1 MEADQSEAGRSK
13 DLVVFEI
20 LRDSKCTDCGEVIWK
35 GEFLFL
41 DGEQALC
48 LSCADLD
55 HLEYLPRG
63 DPALTRRAKKYSGL
77 SAVVVRFSRSRGRYE
92 RQGILVEVSALERAE
107 EECQADAQQRAERRR
122 RSDVRSREQD
132 RDLVVRM
139 TQAIL
144 ELFPSCPTEEARAIA
159 AHTATRGSGRVGRTS
174 AGRALEPEAL
184 TAAVVAAIR
193 HNHTRYD
200 QLLMRGWNRNDARDT
215 VRDVIERIIGSWRS
229 PPGRRKSATT
239 NPAD

>member
-1 MEADQSEAGRSK
+1 MDTNKSEAVRSK

-20 LRDSKCTDCGEVIWK
+20 LRDSKCTDCGEVISK
-35 GEFLFL
+35 GDFLFL
-41 DGEQALC
+41 EGEKALC
-48 LSCADLD
+48 LRCADLN

-63 DPALTRRAKKYSGL
+63 DAALTRRAKRHSGL
-77 SAVVVRFSRSRGRYE
+77 SAVVIRFSRSRGRYE
-92 RQGILVEVSALERAE
+92 RQGTLVEVSALERAE
-107 EECQADAQQRAERRR
+107 EECQADAQQRAERCRR
-122 RSDVRSREQD
+122 DDARRREQD
-132 RDLVVRM
+132 RELVAQM

-144 ELFPSCPTEEARAIA
+144 ELFPSCPPEEAGTIA
-159 AHTATRGSGRVGRTS
+159 AHTAARGSGRVGRTS

-215 VRDVIERIIGSWRS
+215 VRDAIDRIIESWRS
-229 PPGRRKSATT
+229 VSGRRKSTT
-239 NPAD
+239 TR

>member
-92 RQGILVEVSALERAE
+92 RQGILVEEDALARAEQECLADEEARVRRRLRDEARRAE
-107 EECQADAQQRAERRR
+107 EDVELQARMAEEI
-122 RSDVRSREQD
+122 VR
-132 RDLVVRM
+132 
-139 TQAIL
+139 
-144 ELFPSCPTEEARAIA
+144 LFPGCPR
-159 AHTATRGSGRVGRTS
+159 
-174 AGRALEPEAL
+174 
-184 TAAVVAAIR
+184 
-193 HNHTRYD
+193 
-200 QLLMRGWNRNDARDT
+200 
-215 VRDVIERIIGSWRS
+215 
-229 PPGRRKSATT
+229 
-239 NPAD
+239 

>member
-63 DPALTRRAKKYSGL
+63 DPALTRRAKKHSGL

-107 EECQADAQQRAERRR
+107 EECQADVQQRAERRR

-159 AHTATRGSGRVGRTS
+159 AHTATRGSGRVGRSS
-174 AGRALEPEAL
+174 AGRTLEPEAL

>member
-1 MEADQSEAGRSK
+1 MDADKSVAGRSK

-41 DGEQALC
+41 DEEQALC
-48 LSCADLD
+48 LGCADLD

-63 DPALTRRAKKYSGL
+63 DAALTRRAKRHSGL

-92 RQGILVEVSALERAE
+92 RQGVLVEVSALERAE
-107 EECQADAQQRAERRR
+107 EECQADAQQRAERCRR
-122 RSDVRSREQD
+122 DEARRREQD
-132 RDLVVRM
+132 RELVARM
-139 TQAIL
+139 TQTIL
-144 ELFPSCPTEEARAIA
+144 ELFPGCPPEEARAIA
-159 AHTATRGSGRVGRTS
+159 AHTAARGSGRVGRTS

-200 QLLMRGWNRNDARDT
+200 QLLMRGWNRNDARDR
-215 VRDVIERIIGSWRS
+215 VRDAIERIVESWRLS
-229 PPGRRKSATT
+229 PGRGKSATT
-239 NPAD
+239 KLAD